1 VNEGLFRSG
10 AILTMNTSR
19 NKPKIIVICG
29 ATAVGKTSA
38 AIELARIFNG
48 EIISADSRQIYRY
61 MNIGTAKP
69 APEQLAEIPHYI
81 IDFVD
86 PDRHFDARQFARMAH
101 EIILKL
107 VRKNQLPFVVGGTG
121 LYIKALLNGLFEDH
135 FSDPSIRERLKKEAE
150 NYGKK
155 ALYER
160 LEIIDPETANRL
172 HPNDLY
178 RIIRALEVFEIS
190 GNPISKWHREHQFS
204 EIRYRV
210 LKLGL
215 YLDREILYKRID
227 QRVDMMISE
236 GLIDEVRAILKRGYS
251 PDLKSMKAIGYSH
264 LIDYLMGN
272 CTLDKAVSA
281 LKRDTRRYS
290 KRQMTWFRADPE
302 INWIKPSEINAF
314 MPLIKKFLE

>member
-1 VNEGLFRSG
+1 
-10 AILTMNTSR
+10 MNTSA

-38 AIELARIFNG
+38 AIDLARIFNG

-81 IDFVD
+81 VDFID
-86 PDRHFDARQFARMAH
+86 PDQHFDAGQFAGMAH
-101 EIILKL
+101 DIILKL
-107 VRKNQLPFVVGGTG
+107 LRKNQLPFVVGGTG
-121 LYIKALLNGLFEDH
+121 LYIKALLNGLFEDNI
-135 FSDPSIRERLKKEAE
+135 SDTSIRERLKQEAE
-150 NYGKK
+150 DYGKT

-160 LEIIDPETANRL
+160 LKKIDPETANRL
-172 HPNDLY
+172 HPNDIY
-178 RIIRALEVFEIS
+178 RIMRALEVFEIS
-190 GNPISKWHREHQFS
+190 GNPISKRHREHRFS
-204 EIRYRV
+204 ELRYRV

-272 CTLDKAVSA
+272 CSLDKAVSA

-290 KRQMTWFRADPE
+290 KRQMTWFRADSE
-302 INWIKPSEINAF
+302 INWIKPTEINTAI
-314 MPLIKKFLE
+314 PLINKFLEKKI